1 MEKAILVVHLLI
13 AFAIIGM
20 ILLQQG
26 KGADAGASFG
36 GGASQTL
43 FGSAGTWNFFSK
55 TTAIL
60 ATLFFAT
67 SFGLAIIAKNSAG
80 IDGSVLPA
88 MELLEMDVP
97 VIESDSGIP
106 VLDSL
111 SSDAAVS
118 ELPVLDLPL
127 MEELSEE
134 LMLPAEPA
142 AEQ

>member
-1 MEKAILVVHLLI
+1 MEKVILVVHLLI

-36 GGASQTL
+36 SGASQTL

-60 ATLFFAT
+60 AALFFAT

-80 IDGSVLPA
+80 IDEEVLPA
-88 MELLEMDVP
+88 IELLESQVP
-97 VIESDSGIP
+97 VVVEDSPIP
-106 VLDSL
+106 VLDSQ
-111 SSDAAVS
+111 SSGLGVS
-118 ELPVLDLPL
+118 DLPVL
-127 MEELSEE
+127 EESAGALV
-134 LMLPAEPA
+134 LPAEPA
-142 AEQ
+142 AE